1 MPSRAHFH
9 QICVTIKTTVIIVG
23 IRIIRLLSHQCCSF
37 MWPSVLWPWTSYAKL
52 RAAHAPGMPG
62 TFSPPPWVSD
72 PDMHHGTCVTHVPW
86 CMPGSLTSGLLW
98 SQWRG
103 KRSRYSWRN
112 SQFYVSGKKS
122 MREWW
127 AMGLQCY
134 ALWCHL
140 TLPAGH
146 RRIAVHAIIVNRKFK
161 TEVSTIH
168 RIDVTKVV
176 WYFSGTQTVRIF
188 VHRSI
193 SG

>member
-37 MWPSVLWPWTSYAKL
+37 MW
-52 RAAHAPGMPG
+52 PG

-103 KRSRYSWRN
+103 KRSRYSRRN

-146 RRIAVHAIIVNRKFK
+146 RRIAIHAIIFNRKFK

-176 WYFSGTQTVRIF
+176 WYFSGTQTVPIF

-193 SG
+193 SGWYL